1 MSTVVL
7 ADDHALVRAGL
18 RRILEISGNV
28 VVGEAGDG
36 LQVVPVVEQTRP
48 EVLLLDLGMP
58 GLHGLDVLREVTRRV
73 PSTRVLV
80 VSAYSRDD
88 FVISAFRNGAAGYLL
103 KGAEADELIQALG
116 EVARGGY
123 YVSNSV
129 SSVLARGL
137 GGDAKT
143 AGDPYERLTPR
154 ERQVFLLMAEG
165 RTNAEIGKRLYI
177 STRTAESHRQ
187 NICKKLGFASCCTP
201 SGAAFWVLT
210 IRTTGPLQSTNFARQ
225 CPRSSIG

>member
-1 MSTVVL
+1 MSTVAL
-7 ADDHALVRAGL
+7 ADDHALVRAGI
-18 RRILEISGNV
+18 RRLLEISGNV

-36 LQVVPVVEQTRP
+36 LQVVPMVEQTRP

-123 YVSNSV
+123 YVSTSV

-137 GGDAKT
+137 GGDART

-165 RTNAEIGKRLYI
+165 RTNSEIGKRLYI

-187 NICKKLGFASCCTP
+187 NVCKKLGFASQTDV
-201 SGAAFWVLT
+201 VLYAL
-210 IRTTGPLQSTNFARQ
+210 RRGMLGLDDPEDGPTTVN
-225 CPRSSIG
+225 

>member
-187 NICKKLGFASCCTP
+187 NICKKLGFASQTDV
-201 SGAAFWVLT
+201 VLYALRRG
-210 IRTTGPLQSTNFARQ
+210 ILGLDDPDDGPTTVN
-225 CPRSSIG
+225 

>member
-18 RRILEISGNV
+18 RRILETSGNV

-36 LQVVPVVEQTRP
+36 LQVIPVVERTRP

-73 PSTRVLV
+73 PATRVLV

-88 FVISAFRNGAAGYLL
+88 FVISAFKNGAAGYLL
-103 KGAEADELIQALG
+103 KGADASELLQAL
-116 EVARGGY
+116 EQVASGGY
-123 YVSNSV
+123 YVSTSV
-129 SSVLARGL
+129 STVLARGL
-137 GGDAKT
+137 GADARSV
-143 AGDPYERLTPR
+143 GDPYDRLTAR

-165 RTNAEIGKRLYI
+165 RTNTEIG
-177 STRTAESHRQ
+177 
-187 NICKKLGFASCCTP
+187 
-201 SGAAFWVLT
+201 
-210 IRTTGPLQSTNFARQ
+210 
-225 CPRSSIG
+225 